1 MDYLNED
8 QKQEI
13 EDVFKI
19 IDDNGSGSIDGKELA
34 KGLRCLGLNPTNSDI
49 KDLMNKY
56 DRNNDDVLSLPEFAE
71 LYYEYTQKN
80 SSVEEDLAEQ
90 FKKLDVD
97 GNGYIDIEE
106 LRKVLSHGDEK
117 LSDEEIQEVVNEFDT
132 NGDGK
137 ITLEEFINGV
147 LSKNS

>member
-1 MDYLNED
+1 MEHLTED

-19 IDDNGSGSIDGKELA
+19 IDENGNGSIDKQELV

-49 KDLMNKY
+49 KELLDKF
-56 DRNNDDVLSLPEFAE
+56 DRNNDDALNLSEFAE
-71 LYYEYTQKN
+71 LYIEYTQKN

-97 GNGYIDIEE
+97 GSGYIDIEE